1 MEDLNKKEESVENEA
16 STKEEMAV
24 EEEIPKIEAT
34 KQHDEHPDIEKPD
47 MHHHS
52 HTKFGIGVLVV
63 VFGLIILWST
73 FARLDTGVQ
82 VPGKVIVAT
91 DKQIVQHLESGIVED
106 FFVHDGDHVQKDEP
120 LLKLN
125 EVKEKSALKSYEAK
139 YYEALALEARLVA
152 ESREMDNVKFP
163 SELDN
168 LSSERKNRLIKIQN
182 EIFHNEMESLKKR
195 RKVTDQNIESL
206 NEQIHGLEDVIHS
219 KENLLK
225 SFQDEADEQQSLF
238 ENRLIDKKQLREVNR
253 KIEQTKSDILTN
265 KTDIMKAKIQIRQAT
280 TELAVK
286 EEDFFAKVRKNLQ
299 DTRTTIDDMQAKIT
313 EVNDK
318 LLRSTVKAPVSGYV
332 VNMAVHTI
340 GAVITPGKPIMEIVP
355 ENSELIIDAKL
366 PPQYID
372 YARVGLKANMT
383 FPAFQMKG
391 RFIKNITG
399 EVIYVASDSITDEK
413 GNSYYTVR
421 LKVDKEGIEILK
433 KEHLSLQPGMPASV
447 VIKIGSQTPIEYLL
461 KPLTMMLNK
470 AFLEE

>member
-1 MEDLNKKEESVENEA
+1 MDDRKKEEASTEQEA
-16 STKEEMAV
+16 STKTEELQ
-24 EEEIPKIEAT
+24 EEILPTREE
-34 KQHDEHPDIEKPD
+34 DNFYDDIEKPD

-52 HTKFGIGVLVV
+52 HTKFGIGVLIV

-73 FARLDTGVQ
+73 FSRLDTGVS

-91 DKQIVQHLESGIVED
+91 DKQIIQHLEGGIVEK
-106 FFVHDGDHVQKDEP
+106 FYVHDGDHVHKGDP
-120 LLKLN
+120 LIQLN
-125 EVKEKSALKSYEAK
+125 EVKGKSALKSYDAK

-152 ESREMDNVKFP
+152 ESREMNHINFP
-163 SELDN
+163 AELDN
-168 LSSERKNRLIKIQN
+168 LPASKKERLIKVQN
-182 EIFHNEMESLKKR
+182 EIFHNEMQSLKKR
-195 RKVTDQNIESL
+195 RKVTAQNIESL
-206 NEQIHGLEDVIHS
+206 QEQIHGLKDVIKS
-219 KENLLK
+219 KEHLLQ

-238 ENRLIDKKQLREVNR
+238 ENRLIDKTQLREVKR

-265 KTDIMKAKIQIRQAT
+265 KTDIMKAKIQIRQT
-280 TELAVK
+280 KTELAVK
-286 EEDFFAKVRKNLQ
+286 EEDFFGQVRKQLQ
-299 DTRTTIDDMQAKIT
+299 EARTTVDDMQARIT
-313 EVNDK
+313 EVNDQ
-318 LLRSTVKAPVSGYV
+318 LRRSIIKAPVSGYV
-332 VNMAVHTI
+332 VNMTVHTI

-391 RFIKNITG
+391 RFIKTITG

-421 LKVDKEGIEILK
+421 LKVDKEGMQTLK
-433 KEHLSLQPGMPASV
+433 KENLSLQPGMPASV

-461 KPLTMMLNK
+461 KPLTMMLDR